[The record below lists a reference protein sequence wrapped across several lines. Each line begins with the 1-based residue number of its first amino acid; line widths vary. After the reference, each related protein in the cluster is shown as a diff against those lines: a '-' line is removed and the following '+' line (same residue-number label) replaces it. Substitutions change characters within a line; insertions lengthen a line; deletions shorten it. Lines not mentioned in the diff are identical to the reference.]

1 VDVVTHVGRHASQR
15 DLDTWTQMTQAG
27 LQALAQGQA
36 PPTVEASDISG
47 RSARLRATTLGN

>member
-1 VDVVTHVGRHASQR
+1 VVTHVGHHASQR

-36 PPTVEASDISG
+36 PPTVEITGIAG
-47 RSARLRATTLGN
+47 RATTLGN